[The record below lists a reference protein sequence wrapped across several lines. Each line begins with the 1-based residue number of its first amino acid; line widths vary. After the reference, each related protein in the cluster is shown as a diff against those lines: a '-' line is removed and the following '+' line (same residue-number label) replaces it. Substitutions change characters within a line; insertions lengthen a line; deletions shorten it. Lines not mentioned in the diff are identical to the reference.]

1 MLWVVIKAH
10 PTILDYIGAD
20 SRLRNLTYR
29 ILNTSKLY
37 NINTGELS
45 LILIFRIMPRG
56 ARTDS
61 SSWYRIVTC
70 AQLPSPVSIWGR
82 ARKADGTRVLQ
93 CPRSKIHSSVILT
106 IERSKECIKKP
117 LSSARYNSKTRKLT
131 STFGL
136 AGGAISRVLCHRH
149 PLKNRC
155 FFLCRRGC
163 N

>member
-1 MLWVVIKAH
+1 M
-10 PTILDYIGAD
+10 DYIGAD

-61 SSWYRIVTC
+61 TLLIPYSHKLLLIRGLRV
-70 AQLPSPVSIWGR
+70 A
-82 ARKADGTRVLQ
+82 GTRVLQ
-93 CPRSKIHSSVILT
+93 CPRSKSFFFDMLSIGAPKGKNNIT
-106 IERSKECIKKP
+106 P
-117 LSSARYNSKTRKLT
+117 LRSARYNSKTRKLT